1 MKNKIGFMFLALTAA
16 AAVAGTVS
24 AANWRDGLKVGQCKA
39 HVSTTGS
46 TCEVSFRG
54 DNCSLPPITGTPAA
68 GGVCTTAKGI
78 FAEGND
84 PMLMT
89 KEQLPQDK
97 TAP

>member
-1 MKNKIGFMFLALTAA
+1 MKNKIGFMFLALTAT

-39 HVSTTGS
+39 HVTTTNS

-54 DNCSLPPITGTPAA
+54 DNCSLPPISGASAP
-68 GGVCTTAKGI
+68 GGVCTTPKGT
-78 FAEGND
+78 FAEGDD

-89 KEQLPQDK
+89 KDQLPQEK
-97 TAP
+97 TPS